1 MRTTERGE
9 ADRKQSWKFRADNK
23 SRILD
28 QYTTILIHT
37 INMSEDTS
45 AAGVSRK
52 EKRAQRDAERANKF
66 KKDKKKKPVPEE
78 PEPVPREDGPDDQEP
93 QKEMIPVVAPAAS
106 ESKKRKRSEK
116 DATAEG
122 EQTEAK
128 AAAPAP
134 KKKRKAKA
142 ATADG
147 EKAAPANQR
156 FIVFVGNLPYS
167 TTDDSLKEHFKSLQ
181 PFTLRHRTDPA
192 TKKSKGFAFLEFEG
206 YDRMKTALKL
216 YHHSYFDPEAPE
228 GLKGVEPEPQP
239 RSFGRGPKPKR
250 PTGRK
255 INVELTAGGGGGTD
269 NRKEKIRVKNV
280 RLEEQRERR
289 IEFERKEKAREER
302 KAGKQHGGDASAAKS
317 GYKAGAAEVEGI
329 HPSRLANLQ

>member
-1 MRTTERGE
+1 
-9 ADRKQSWKFRADNK
+9 
-23 SRILD
+23 
-28 QYTTILIHT
+28 
-37 INMSEDTS
+37 MSEDAS
-45 AAGVSRK
+45 AAAISRK

-66 KKDKKKKPVPEE
+66 QNKKNKKPEPAE
-78 PEPVPREDGPDDQEP
+78 PEPVPKEDGPEDQDEP
-93 QKEMIPVVAPAAS
+93 AKDTVISEVSAPAAL
-106 ESKKRKRSEK
+106 ESKKRKRSQK
-116 DATAEG
+116 DTPADGQPEET
-122 EQTEAK
+122 K
-128 AAAPAP
+128 SAAPAP
-134 KKKRKAKA
+134 KKRKAKPA
-142 ATADG
+142 GEDG
-147 EKAAPANQR
+147 EKQAPANQR

-216 YHHSYFDPEAPE
+216 FHHSYFDPEAPE

-239 RSFGRGPKPKR
+239 RSFGRGPKPKK

-255 INVELTAGGGGGTD
+255 INVELTAGGGGGKD

-289 IEFERKEKAREER
+289 IEFERKEKERQER
-302 KAGKQHGGDASAAKS
+302 KEGKQKGGDASYSKAAKP
-317 GYKAGAAEVEGI
+317 GAAETEGI
-329 HPSRLANLQ
+329 HPSRLANMR

>member
-1 MRTTERGE
+1 
-9 ADRKQSWKFRADNK
+9 
-23 SRILD
+23 
-28 QYTTILIHT
+28 
-37 INMSEDTS
+37 MSEDAS
-45 AAGVSRK
+45 AAAVSRK
-52 EKRAQRDAERANKF
+52 EKRAQRDAERASKF
-66 KKDKKKKPVPEE
+66 QKNKKKKAEPAE
-78 PEPVPREDGPDDQEP
+78 PEPVPKEDGPDDQVEP
-93 QKEMIPVVAPAAS
+93 EKELIPVTTPAAP
-106 ESKKRKRSEK
+106 ESKKRKRSQK
-116 DATAEG
+116 DTSAEDQQ
-122 EQTEAK
+122 EENK

-134 KKKRKAKA
+134 KKKKAKPA
-142 ATADG
+142 KADG

-216 YHHSYFDPEAPE
+216 FHHSYFDPEAPE

-239 RSFGRGPKPKR
+239 RNFGRGPKPKK

-269 NRKEKIRVKNV
+269 ARKEKIREKNV

-289 IEFERKEKAREER
+289 KEFERKEKEREER
-302 KAGKQHGGDASAAKS
+302 KGGKQKGGDAPSQGGAKVD
-317 GYKAGAAEVEGI
+317 AGAMEGM
-329 HPSRLANLQ
+329 HPSRLAQMR

>member
-1 MRTTERGE
+1 
-9 ADRKQSWKFRADNK
+9 
-23 SRILD
+23 
-28 QYTTILIHT
+28 
-37 INMSEDTS
+37 MSEDAS
-45 AAGVSRK
+45 AAAVSRK

-66 KKDKKKKPVPEE
+66 KKDKKRKVEPAE
-78 PEPVPREDGPDDQEP
+78 PEPVPREDGPEDQEEP
-93 QKEMIPVVAPAAS
+93 QKELIPVVTPGAA
-106 ESKKRKRSEK
+106 ESKKRKRSDK
-116 DATAEG
+116 DTTAEG

-128 AAAPAP
+128 ASAPN
-134 KKKRKAKA
+134 KKRKAKS

-147 EKAAPANQR
+147 EKAPPANQR

-216 YHHSYFDPEAPE
+216 FHHSYFDPEAPE

-269 NRKEKIRVKNV
+269 ARKEKIRVKNV

-302 KAGKQHGGDASAAKS
+302 KAGKQKGDDAPAAK
-317 GYKAGAAEVEGI
+317 GGFKAGAASTEGI
-329 HPSRLANLQ
+329 HPSRLANMQ

>member
-1 MRTTERGE
+1 
-9 ADRKQSWKFRADNK
+9 
-23 SRILD
+23 
-28 QYTTILIHT
+28 
-37 INMSEDTS
+37 MSEDTS
-45 AAGVSRK
+45 AAAVSRK

-78 PEPVPREDGPDDQEP
+78 PEPVPREDGPDDQEEP
-93 QKEMIPVVAPAAS
+93 QKELIPVITAAAS
-106 ESKKRKRSEK
+106 ESKKRKRSDK

-128 AAAPAP
+128 AVAPAP

-228 GLKGVEPEPQP
+228 GLKGVEAEDPSQRDPPEGKSMSSL
-239 RSFGRGPKPKR
+239 RLV
-250 PTGRK
+250 
-255 INVELTAGGGGGTD
+255 VE
-269 NRKEKIRVKNV
+269 
-280 RLEEQRERR
+280 EEQTTA
-289 IEFERKEKAREER
+289 RKRF
-302 KAGKQHGGDASAAKS
+302 G
-317 GYKAGAAEVEGI
+317 
-329 HPSRLANLQ
+329 